1 MWKTSLSKK
10 RFRPIWLVKRSAKGR
25 NPRSLLGVQVSLRER
40 LGPRARP
47 NFSTFPA
54 DNERRGNVAR

>member
-1 MWKTSLSKK
+1 MVAGGISPHLIGQ
-10 RFRPIWLVKRSAKGR
+10 RELGGR
-25 NPRSLLGVQVSLRER
+25 NPRFLLVLQVSVREQ

-47 NFSTFPA
+47 TFRTFPA

>member
-1 MWKTSLSKK
+1 MVAGGLSPHLIGQ
-10 RFRPIWLVKRSAKGR
+10 RECGGR
-25 NPRSLLGVQVSLRER
+25 NPSFLLVLRVSVRER

-47 NFSTFPA
+47 TFSTFPA